1 MTCHTAR
8 PAFLTWL
15 APLFFFF
22 IYMGFYDEKK
32 ALFHYFKFWNE
43 VGSTYRHTP
52 IPMNKQTLL
61 QRCENA
67 FKSRGDNFFLLVNK
81 SFHFPL
87 FRSPLLQIKSGS
99 KVLAAA
105 LKQSARSRT
114 ALVESKKGL
123 STLVLLLKDK
133 DEMIVG
139 NAALGLSLCS
149 EVRFSIVEFFLE
161 IFLACPSAFNLPLI
175 SLPLFFSR
183 RSFSV
188 WLTTKKTTLCCWY
201 RRHCCCCWM
210 LMSSSSSLSL
220 LFSSF
225 SDCSCS
231 NFKPLTFYKPFECV
245 SQVPKVAEKLTKTQI
260 IKHLLMLARD
270 SLKPEVMENCAI
282 LLAKLAQK
290 DSRHLERL
298 RVLHGIEILHSCMK
312 YIKT

>member
-1 MTCHTAR
+1 
-8 PAFLTWL
+8 
-15 APLFFFF
+15 
-22 IYMGFYDEKK
+22 MGFYDEKK
-32 ALFHYFKFWNE
+32 ALFHYFKLWNE

-149 EVRFSIVEFFLE
+149 EVCYSIVEFLDAPPH
-161 IFLACPSAFNLPLI
+161 LYKRVCPSVGP
-175 SLPLFFSR
+175 
-183 RSFSV
+183 SV
-188 WLTTKKTTLCCWY
+188 RPSVRPSVC
-201 RRHCCCCWM
+201 
-210 LMSSSSSLSL
+210 
-220 LFSSF
+220 
-225 SDCSCS
+225 
-231 NFKPLTFYKPFECV
+231 P
-245 SQVPKVAEKLTKTQI
+245 
-260 IKHLLMLARD
+260 
-270 SLKPEVMENCAI
+270 
-282 LLAKLAQK
+282 
-290 DSRHLERL
+290 ERL
-298 RVLHGIEILHSCMK
+298 LSDVC
-312 YIKT
+312 